1 MTLNDSP
8 KISMLRR
15 QLMAAAGCCA
25 LAPSLSLSASF
36 PSKPIKVIV
45 PFPAGG
51 GTDVLARSI
60 GQRMSALLGQPVI
73 VDNKPGANGVIGAD
87 AIAKSEA
94 DGHSLLLTIAS
105 HAIAPA
111 IYKKLPYSTDADF
124 VCVSLIAKYPY
135 LLTVPASLPVNTF
148 QEFIAYVKAHPGK
161 LSYASSGTGS
171 GPHLGMELLN
181 TLTGMDLMHV
191 PYKGAAPANND
202 LAGGQ
207 VHAMLNNLLA
217 AAPMIR
223 SNRIKVLA
231 VTSAHRS
238 KALPAVPSVSESG
251 YPSYEVDG
259 WYGLFAPAKTPDT
272 AVALL
277 ADSVAKAL
285 KVPEVLTR
293 LSGDGAIPV
302 GSSPKEF
309 SDFFKAEKVKWAA
322 VAHKANVTID

>member
-1 MTLNDSP
+1 
-8 KISMLRR
+8 MLRR
-15 QLMAAAGCCA
+15 QMLAATGCCA
-25 LAPSLSLSASF
+25 LTPSLSLSASF
-36 PSKPIKVIV
+36 PSKPIKIIV

-51 GTDVLARSI
+51 GTDVLARAI
-60 GQRMSALLGQPVI
+60 GQRMSTVLGQPVI

-87 AIAKSEA
+87 AIAKSDP

-124 VCVSLIAKYPY
+124 FSVSLIAKYPY
-135 LLTVPASLPVNTF
+135 LFTMPASMPVNTF
-148 QEFIAYVKAHPGK
+148 QEFIAYVKARPGK

-202 LAGGQ
+202 LAAGQ

-223 SNRIKVLA
+223 ANKIKVLA

-238 KALPAVPSVSESG
+238 KALPVVPTVAESG
-251 YPSYEVDG
+251 FSSYEVDG
-259 WYGLFAPAKTPDT
+259 WYGLFAPSKTPET
-272 AVALL
+272 VVALL

-285 KVPEVLTR
+285 QVPEVLAR

-302 GSSPKEF
+302 ASSPKAFFE
-309 SDFFKAEKVKWAA
+309 FFKAEKIKWAA
-322 VAHKANVTID
+322 VAQKANVTVD

>member
-1 MTLNDSP
+1 
-8 KISMLRR
+8 MLRR
-15 QLMAAAGCCA
+15 QLIAAAGCSA
-25 LAPSLSLSASF
+25 LTPSLSLSASF
-36 PSKPIKVIV
+36 PSKPIKIIV

-51 GTDVLARSI
+51 GTDVLARAI

-73 VDNKPGANGVIGAD
+73 VDNKPGANGVIGSD
-87 AIAKSEA
+87 AIAKSEP

-111 IYKKLPYSTDADF
+111 IYKKLPYSTDSDF
-124 VCVSLIAKYPY
+124 VSVSLIAKYPY
-135 LLTVPASLPVNTF
+135 LFTVPTSLPVNTF
-148 QEFIAYVKAHPGK
+148 QEFIAYVKSHPGK

-202 LAGGQ
+202 LAAGQ

-223 SNRIKVLA
+223 ANKIKVLA

-238 KALPAVPSVSESG
+238 KALPAVPTVAESG
-251 YPSYEVDG
+251 FAGYEVDG
-259 WYGLFAPAKTPDT
+259 WYGLFAPAKTPD
-272 AVALL
+272 AVVALL

-285 KVPEVLTR
+285 QVPEVLAR
-293 LSGDGAIPV
+293 LSGDGAIPIA
-302 GSSPKEF
+302 SSPKAFFE
-309 SDFFKAEKVKWAA
+309 FFKVEKIKWAA
-322 VAHKANVTID
+322 VAQKANVTVD

>member
-1 MTLNDSP
+1 MF
-8 KISMLRR
+8 RR
-15 QLMAAAGCCA
+15 QLIAAVGCCV
-25 LAPSLSLSASF
+25 LTPSLSLSANF
-36 PSKPIKVIV
+36 PTKPIKVIV

-51 GTDVLARSI
+51 GTDVLARAI
-60 GQRMSALLGQPVI
+60 GQRMSTVLGQPVI

-87 AIAKSEA
+87 AIAKSEP

-124 VCVSLIAKYPY
+124 VSVSLIAKYPY
-135 LLTVPASLPVNTF
+135 LFTVPASMPVNTF
-148 QEFIAYVKAHPGK
+148 QEFIVYVKAHPGK

-202 LAGGQ
+202 LAAGQ

-223 SNRIKVLA
+223 ANKIKVLA

-238 KALPAVPSVSESG
+238 KALPVVPTVAESG
-251 YPSYEVDG
+251 FAGYEVDG

-272 AVALL
+272 IVALL
-277 ADSVAKAL
+277 ADSVVKAL
-285 KVPEVLTR
+285 QVPEVLTR

-302 GSSPKEF
+302 ASSPKAFFE
-309 SDFFKAEKVKWAA
+309 FFKAEKIKWTA
-322 VAHKANVTID
+322 VAQKANVTVD

>member
-1 MTLNDSP
+1 MF
-8 KISMLRR
+8 RR
-15 QLMAAAGCCA
+15 QLIAAVGCCA
-25 LAPSLSLSASF
+25 LTPSLALSAGF
-36 PSKPIKVIV
+36 PSKPIKIVV

-51 GTDVLARSI
+51 GTDVLARAV
-60 GQRMSALLGQPVI
+60 GQRMSVLLGQAVI

-87 AIAKSEA
+87 AIAKSEP

-111 IYKKLPYSTDADF
+111 IYKKLPYSTDSDF
-124 VCVSLIAKYPY
+124 VSVSLIAKYPY
-135 LLTVPASLPVNTF
+135 LFTVPTSLPVSTF
-148 QEFIAYVKAHPGK
+148 QEFMAYVKLHPNK

-202 LAGGQ
+202 LAAGQ

-223 SNRIKVLA
+223 ANRIKVLA

-238 KALPAVPSVSESG
+238 KALSIVPTVAESG
-251 YPSYEVDG
+251 FPSYEVDG
-259 WYGLFAPAKTPDT
+259 WYGLFAPAKTP
-272 AVALL
+272 AAVVALL
-277 ADSVAKAL
+277 ADSVVKAL
-285 KVPEVLTR
+285 QVPEVLTR

-309 SDFFKAEKVKWAA
+309 FDFFKAEKVKWAA
-322 VAHKANVTID
+322 VAQKANVTVD

>member
-1 MTLNDSP
+1 
-8 KISMLRR
+8 MLRR
-15 QLMAAAGCCA
+15 QLIAAVGCSA
-25 LAPSLSLSASF
+25 LTPSLSLSANF
-36 PSKPIKVIV
+36 PTKPIKIIV

-51 GTDVLARSI
+51 GTDVLARAI
-60 GQRMSALLGQPVI
+60 GQRISVLLGQAVI

-87 AIAKSEA
+87 AIAKSEP

-111 IYKKLPYSTDADF
+111 IYKKLPYNTDSDF
-124 VCVSLIAKYPY
+124 VSVSLIAKYPY

-148 QEFIAYVKAHPGK
+148 QEFMAYVKSHPGK

-181 TLTGMDLMHV
+181 TLTGMDLLHV

-202 LAGGQ
+202 LAAGQ

-217 AAPMIR
+217 AATMIR
-223 SNRIKVLA
+223 ANRIKVLA

-238 KALPAVPSVSESG
+238 KALPAVPTVAESG
-251 YPSYEVDG
+251 FPSYEVDG
-259 WYGLFAPAKTPDT
+259 WYGLFAPDKTPDT
-272 AVALL
+272 VVALL
-277 ADSVAKAL
+277 ADSVVKAL

-302 GSSPKEF
+302 GSSPKAF
-309 SDFFKAEKVKWAA
+309 FDFFKTEKIKWAA
-322 VAHKANVTID
+322 VAQKANVTVD

>member
-1 MTLNDSP
+1 MTVTDSP
-8 KISMLRR
+8 KTSMLRR
-15 QLMAAAGCCA
+15 QLIAAAGCCA

-51 GTDVLARSI
+51 GTDVLARAI

-111 IYKKLPYSTDADF
+111 IYKKLPYSTDSDF
-124 VCVSLIAKYPY
+124 VSVSLIAKFPY
-135 LLTVPASLPVNTF
+135 LFTVPASLPVNTF
-148 QEFIAYVKAHPGK
+148 QEFIAFVKAHPVK

-238 KALPAVPSVSESG
+238 KALPAVPTVAESG

-277 ADSVAKAL
+277 ADSVTKAL

-309 SDFFKAEKVKWAA
+309 FDFFKAEKIKWAA